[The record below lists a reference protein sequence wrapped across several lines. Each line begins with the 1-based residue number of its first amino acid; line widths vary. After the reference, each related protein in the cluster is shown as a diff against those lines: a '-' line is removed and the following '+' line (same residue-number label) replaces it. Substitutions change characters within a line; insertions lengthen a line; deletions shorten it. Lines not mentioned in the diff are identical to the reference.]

1 MQCCE
6 EKRQIEP
13 WKSNQIG
20 SGGKER
26 KDKLEVE
33 QVYERNSVF
42 ELAVASVVHTSS
54 STLPCFF
61 VSKEKKLKEN
71 QS

>member
-20 SGGKER
+20 GGGKER
-26 KDKLEVE
+26 KDKLEPE

-42 ELAVASVVHTSS
+42 ELAVASVVHMSS
-54 STLPCFF
+54 SPLLCFF
-61 VSKEKKLKEN
+61 KEKKTN
-71 QS
+71 